1 VSLKN
6 KVKSKLNPESNIF
19 KYLSFLYQILFSSRL
34 FLQRRR
40 EHKFRKQCYKEFDK
54 KISVKLQ
61 LNGIDCF
68 YEAISPRNY
77 YHLKSINNNENHDYF
92 NKYLKKGDVVLDI
105 GGHTGAWTIPYA
117 KFVGENGFVYVFEPE
132 KEGAEAIQR
141 NIYLNNIS
149 NAKLFQ
155 VAITDKSGSLEFYV
169 RPDKRTH
176 SIFEETHGKSPLG
189 IEHTYKVDAFK
200 IDDLIKKGNI
210 KQPEFIKLD
219 VEGAEL
225 LALEGMRET
234 LQYVRA
240 IYIEC
245 HLVLKMDL
253 KIGEPVE
260 LVSQKLRELGVKEIV
275 RMDQWH
281 IIGIF
286 N

>member
-19 KYLSFLYQILFSSRL
+19 KYLSFSYQILFRSRL

-40 EHKFRKQCYKEFDK
+40 EQKFIKQCYKEFDK
-54 KISVKLQ
+54 KRSVKLQ
-61 LNGIDCF
+61 INGIECF
-68 YEAISPRNY
+68 YEAISPKNY
-77 YHLKSINNNENHDYF
+77 YHLKSMNNENHDYF

-132 KEGAEAIQR
+132 KEGAAAIQR

-155 VAITDKSGSLEFYV
+155 VAITDKSGSLDFYV
-169 RPDKRTH
+169 RPDKDTH
-176 SIFEETHGKSPLG
+176 SIFEETHAKSPLG
-189 IEHTYKVDAFK
+189 IQHTYKVDVFD
-200 IDDLIKKGNI
+200 IDNLIKKGNI

-225 LALEGMRET
+225 LALEGMRNT
-234 LQYVRA
+234 LQNVRA

-245 HLVLKMDL
+245 HLALKVDL

-275 RMDQWH
+275 RMDHAH